1 MSGLDVTIFERIF
14 KSGNKSGNSIL
25 RTFSDSGLDV
35 MEGEGFMAETKAKYH
50 HLIPR
55 TYLSAWEHG
64 NGTLY
69 IRYLENKEDV
79 VERNKDNVAGITNY
93 HSIVA
98 GMPIVTKEDAD
109 VIFACLDG
117 LEVHYGDTIISDNLE
132 LNKIYY
138 DFENWTVYRK
148 DGFVVSKKRLKS
160 EIDKVKIRDIEALWS
175 SKYED
180 AWGTIRSELEEA
192 IMNSPDGIIP
202 DTNKEYLMKFY
213 TALDWRSIKS
223 NIQFNVAWEWLCKEV
238 LRLDEIDIPEEE
250 RELPMLDN
258 AAEEMKHNLLL
269 KFYRQ
274 YLNDSGVIFTHAM
287 ANLANTSFHFL
298 VADGSETFY
307 TSDNPVFIFRRR
319 DGKLQG
325 VLPLTPRILM
335 AQGRDS
341 DHETNFYISHITD
354 EAVKRYNAEIEKN
367 ASSFIVQLNN

>member
-1 MSGLDVTIFERIF
+1 ML
-14 KSGNKSGNSIL
+14 
-25 RTFSDSGLDV
+25 
-35 MEGEGFMAETKAKYH
+35 ETKAKYH
-50 HLIPR
+50 HLIPK

-69 IRYLENKEDV
+69 VRFLEDKGHV
-79 VERNKDNVAGITNY
+79 VERNKDKIAGITNY

-98 GMPIVTKEDAD
+98 GMPIVTKKDAD
-109 VIFACLDG
+109 TIFACLAD
-117 LEVHYGDTIISDNLE
+117 LEVHYRDEIISDSLK
-132 LNKIYY
+132 LNSIYY
-138 DFENWTVYRK
+138 DFENWKIYRK
-148 DGFVVSKKRLKS
+148 DGSVVSKKKLKS
-160 EIDKVKIRDIEALWS
+160 EIDEVKIRDIETLWS
-175 SKYED
+175 LKYED
-180 AWGTIRSELEEA
+180 TWGMIRSKLESL
-192 IMNSPDGIIP
+192 IMMASNDGIP
-202 DTNKEYLMKFY
+202 NTYKDYLMKFY

-223 NIQFNVAWEWLCKEV
+223 NAQFNDTWEWFCKEI
-238 LRLDEIDIPEEE
+238 LHLDEIDIPEEE

-287 ANLANTSFHFL
+287 ANLSKTTFHFL
-298 VADGSETFY
+298 ISDGSETFN

-335 AQGRDS
+335 AQVKNSEQD
-341 DHETNFYISHITD
+341 TNFFVTHITD
-354 EAVKRYNAEIEKN
+354 EAVKRYNIEIEKN

>member
-1 MSGLDVTIFERIF
+1 
-14 KSGNKSGNSIL
+14 
-25 RTFSDSGLDV
+25 
-35 MEGEGFMAETKAKYH
+35 
-50 HLIPR
+50 
-55 TYLSAWEHG
+55 
-64 NGTLY
+64 
-69 IRYLENKEDV
+69 
-79 VERNKDNVAGITNY
+79 
-93 HSIVA
+93 
-98 GMPIVTKEDAD
+98 
-109 VIFACLDG
+109 
-117 LEVHYGDTIISDNLE
+117 
-132 LNKIYY
+132 
-138 DFENWTVYRK
+138 
-148 DGFVVSKKRLKS
+148 
-160 EIDKVKIRDIEALWS
+160 
-175 SKYED
+175 
-180 AWGTIRSELEEA
+180 
-192 IMNSPDGIIP
+192 MNSPDGIIP

>member
-1 MSGLDVTIFERIF
+1 
-14 KSGNKSGNSIL
+14 
-25 RTFSDSGLDV
+25 
-35 MEGEGFMAETKAKYH
+35 MAETKAKYH

-69 IRYLENKEDV
+69 IRYLENKGDV

-274 YLNDSGVIFTHAM
+274 Y
-287 ANLANTSFHFL
+287 
-298 VADGSETFY
+298 
-307 TSDNPVFIFRRR
+307 
-319 DGKLQG
+319 
-325 VLPLTPRILM
+325 
-335 AQGRDS
+335 
-341 DHETNFYISHITD
+341 
-354 EAVKRYNAEIEKN
+354 
-367 ASSFIVQLNN
+367 